1 MMDQAFAL
9 LSFSKDAHSIAY
21 GAVIL
26 SLNTL
31 ILNCFSS
38 LSAVLD
44 AGHASKYAQ
53 TMPIY

>member
-1 MMDQAFAL
+1 MDQAFAL